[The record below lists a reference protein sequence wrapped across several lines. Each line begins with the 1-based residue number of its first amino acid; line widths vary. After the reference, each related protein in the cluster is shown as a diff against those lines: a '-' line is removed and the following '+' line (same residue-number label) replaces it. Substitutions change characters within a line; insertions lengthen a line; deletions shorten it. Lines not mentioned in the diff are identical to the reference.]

1 MNTEAGSPNSNDIEL
16 QESKP
21 SDSILNTYSNN
32 DPWAGTM
39 SEDMRSDMDHYYLK
53 LIMFLTSLEVHPLL
67 DQM

>member
-39 SEDMRSDMDHYYLK
+39 SEDMRSDMDHYY
-53 LIMFLTSLEVHPLL
+53 P
-67 DQM
+67 

>member
-32 DPWAGTM
+32 DP
-39 SEDMRSDMDHYYLK
+39 
-53 LIMFLTSLEVHPLL
+53 
-67 DQM
+67 